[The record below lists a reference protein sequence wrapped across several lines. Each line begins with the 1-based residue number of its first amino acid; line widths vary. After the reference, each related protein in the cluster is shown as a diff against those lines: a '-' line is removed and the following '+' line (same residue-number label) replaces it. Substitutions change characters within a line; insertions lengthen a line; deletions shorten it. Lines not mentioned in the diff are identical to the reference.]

1 MFFLDVNDD
10 GSHRIDHLECADIR
24 GNKVWHR
31 PSGKDDIQD
40 ADEIQI
46 LPVNVVGDYDFTFDK
61 PLFVLSNE
69 DEISE
74 NFRRLTELFK
84 LDVDA

>member
-1 MFFLDVNDD
+1 ME
-10 GSHRIDHLECADIR
+10 RADIR
-24 GNKVWHR
+24 EDKVWPR

-46 LPVNVVGDYDFTFDK
+46 LPVNIVGDWDFTFDK
-61 PLFVLSNE
+61 SLFVLSNE

-74 NFRRLTELFK
+74 NFRRLTFIPK
-84 LDVDA
+84 LYFTVEALISGHW